1 MGKQIHFELTEKKE
15 NMWMN
20 VKRQFER
27 DFDSTNNGSF
37 ATKARY
43 FDTVG
48 DRFGKYIAV
57 HNRLQNVENISAKHI
72 YGYVDFLQAN
82 GKSPAYIYT
91 EMSAIRYWRKHSR
104 CKNALP
110 TNKKLN
116 LEKRQVGKFNRSFL
130 DCEIKDM
137 LALAEGMG
145 RKDIV
150 SGIELALHFGLRKN
164 ELVTL
169 RVYQLENA
177 LELKQ
182 LHIEKGKAK
191 GGQARDIPLDTKE
204 QFEVLK
210 RVLDHAYKEGKKSAD
225 YVFCDNHKNSVL
237 KKKTAMTDWM
247 SNHIDKILASDRKN
261 QIKEGKKDRADSGY
275 GWHALRHTYAQRTEE
290 MLISRGMSADRAR
303 QEVSERLGHHRREV
317 LKNYE
322 E

>member
-1 MGKQIHFELTEKKE
+1 M
-15 NMWMN
+15 
-20 VKRQFER
+20 
-27 DFDSTNNGSF
+27 
-37 ATKARY
+37 
-43 FDTVG
+43 
-48 DRFGKYIAV
+48 
-57 HNRLQNVENISAKHI
+57 QNVENISAKHI

-91 EMSAIRYWRKHSR
+91 ELSAIRYWRKHSR

-137 LALAEGMG
+137 LALAEGMD

-150 SGIELALHFGLRKN
+150 SGIELALRFGLRKN

-210 RVLDHAYKEGKKSAD
+210 RVLDYAY
-225 YVFCDNHKNSVL
+225 
-237 KKKTAMTDWM
+237 
-247 SNHIDKILASDRKN
+247 
-261 QIKEGKKDRADSGY
+261 KEGKKDRADSGY

-303 QEVSERLGHHRREV
+303 QEVSERLGHHRRKV